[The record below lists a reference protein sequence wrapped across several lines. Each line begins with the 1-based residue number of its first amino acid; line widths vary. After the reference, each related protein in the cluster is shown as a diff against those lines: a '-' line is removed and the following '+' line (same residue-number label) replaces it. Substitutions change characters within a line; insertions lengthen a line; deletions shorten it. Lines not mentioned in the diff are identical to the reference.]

1 MTATA
6 PTVTQAAFLQWL
18 GAYFSENRI
27 GEGKSLELDAPLAA
41 YGMDSVD
48 VITFAFEFEDQFGV
62 TAEPGLFLG
71 AETLR
76 DVIARLREHGVIA
89 D

>member
-1 MTATA
+1 M
-6 PTVTQAAFLQWL
+6 VTQAAFLQWL
-18 GAYFSENRI
+18 GDYFSENKI
-27 GEGKSLELDAPLAA
+27 EQGKSLKLDEPLAA

-48 VITFAFEFEDQFGV
+48 VITLAFEFEDHFGV

-76 DVIARLREHGVIA
+76 DAIARLREHGVIC